1 MNFTRPRSTTF
12 SRIER
17 GDSVTQSGMAS
28 VGQHEVLMEPSP
40 YGIEK
45 KKLGMW
51 VFIVSDACTFGAFL
65 FAYGYMRVGAP
76 VWGTPFHFFSVLN
89 GVLMTAVLLSS
100 SLTMLAAVRASQTG
114 AKASANKWLGV
125 TMALG
130 TIFAVLHLREWF
142 HLIGE
147 GWRLF
152 YNPTGGAA
160 QFGATFFSVTGL
172 HLTHV
177 VSGVIALA
185 FIARGYNQGR
195 YDQSHVETAGLYWHF
210 VDLVWM
216 FVFPLMYLM
225 NAQG

>member
-1 MNFTRPRSTTF
+1 VSQTELS
-12 SRIER
+12 IAA
-17 GDSVTQSGMAS
+17 G
-28 VGQHEVLMEPSP
+28 HEVLMEASP

-51 VFIVSDACTFGAFL
+51 IFIVSDACTFGAFL
-65 FAYGYMRVGAP
+65 FAYGYMRIGAP
-76 VWGTPFHFFSVLN
+76 VWGTPFGVSSIVN
-89 GVLMTAVLLSS
+89 GVVMTAVLLSS
-100 SLTMLAAVRASQTG
+100 SLTMLAAVRASQ
-114 AKASANKWLGV
+114 ADQKATVNKWLGA
-125 TMALG
+125 TMLLG
-130 TIFAVLHLREWF
+130 TIFALLHLREWLK
-142 HLIGE
+142 LIGE

-152 YNPTGGAA
+152 ANPTGGPA

-177 VSGVIALA
+177 VTGVIALG
-185 FIARGYNQGR
+185 FVLRGYNQGR

-225 NAQG
+225 NAH

>member
-1 MNFTRPRSTTF
+1 VNQSELAVVGGH
-12 SRIER
+12 SIE
-17 GDSVTQSGMAS
+17 
-28 VGQHEVLMEPSP
+28 MEASP

-65 FAYGYMRVGAP
+65 FAYGYMRIGAP
-76 VWGTPFHFFSVLN
+76 VWGTPFEFSSIMN
-89 GVLMTAVLLSS
+89 GVLMTTILLSS
-100 SLTMLAAVRASQTG
+100 SLTMLAAVRSAQAG
-114 AKASANKWLGV
+114 DKAAVGKWLGV
-125 TMALG
+125 TMLLG
-130 TIFAVLHLREWF
+130 AAFAALHLREWF
-142 HLIGE
+142 KLIGE

-185 FIARGYNQGR
+185 FIGRGYSQGR
-195 YDQSHVETAGLYWHF
+195 YDESHVETAGLYWHF

-225 NAQG
+225 NAR

>member
-1 MNFTRPRSTTF
+1 MNHSEL
-12 SRIER
+12 IIVE
-17 GDSVTQSGMAS
+17 SGAAAEALREEHGI
-28 VGQHEVLMEPSP
+28 VMEASP
-40 YGIEK
+40 YRIDK

-51 VFIVSDACTFGAFL
+51 VFIVSDACTFAAFL
-65 FAYGYMRVGAP
+65 FAYGYMRIGAP
-76 VWGTPFHFFSVLN
+76 VWGTPFGLSSIVN
-89 GVLMTAVLLSS
+89 GLAMTAVLLSS
-100 SLTMLAAVRASQTG
+100 SLTMLAAVRASQAYDKSS
-114 AKASANKWLGV
+114 AKKWLGV
-125 TMALG
+125 TMVLG
-130 TIFAVLHLREWF
+130 VIFVALHLREWVK
-142 HLIGE
+142 LIGE

-177 VSGVIALA
+177 ITGVIALA
-185 FIARGYNQGR
+185 FVTRGFNQGR

-225 NAQG
+225 NAH

>member
-1 MNFTRPRSTTF
+1 MSQ
-12 SRIER
+12 IELMVA
-17 GDSVTQSGMAS
+17 GG
-28 VGQHEVLMEPSP
+28 HEVIMEASP

-51 VFIVSDACTFGAFL
+51 IFIVSDACTFGAFL
-65 FAYGYMRVGAP
+65 FAYGYMRIGTVA
-76 VWGTPFHFFSVLN
+76 WGTPFGFSSILN
-89 GVLMTAVLLSS
+89 GMIMTAVLLSS
-100 SLTMLAAVRASQTG
+100 SLTMLAAVRAAQADDG
-114 AKASANKWLGV
+114 AAVKKWLGA
-125 TMALG
+125 TMLLG
-130 TIFAVLHLREWF
+130 AIFAALHLREWF
-142 HLIGE
+142 NLISE

-152 YNPTGGAA
+152 ANPTGGPA

-177 VSGVIALA
+177 ITGVIALG
-185 FIARGYNQGR
+185 FVARGYKQGR

-225 NAQG
+225 NAH

>member
-1 MNFTRPRSTTF
+1 
-12 SRIER
+12 
-17 GDSVTQSGMAS
+17 VTQSAMA
-28 VGQHEVLMEPSP
+28 VVAQNEVLMEPSP
-40 YGIEK
+40 YSMDK

-51 VFIVSDACTFGAFL
+51 VFIISDACTFAAFL

-76 VWGTPFHFFSVLN
+76 VWGTPFGSSSIAN
-89 GVLMTAVLLSS
+89 GVVMTAVLLSS
-100 SLTMLAAVRASQTG
+100 SLTMLAAVRAAQAGT
-114 AKASANKWLGV
+114 KASANKWLGV
-125 TMALG
+125 TMLLG
-130 TIFAVLHLREWF
+130 TIFAALHLREWF
-142 HLIGE
+142 KLIGE

-152 YNPTGGAA
+152 YNPTGGAV

-177 VSGVIALA
+177 VTGVIALA

-195 YDQSHVETAGLYWHF
+195 YDESHVETAGLYWHF

-225 NAQG
+225 NAH

>member
-1 MNFTRPRSTTF
+1 VSQTELIIPA
-12 SRIER
+12 
-17 GDSVTQSGMAS
+17 G
-28 VGQHEVLMEPSP
+28 HEVVMEASP
-40 YGIEK
+40 YGIDK

-51 VFIVSDACTFGAFL
+51 IFLVSDACTFSAFL
-65 FAYGYMRVGAP
+65 FAYGYMRIGAP
-76 VWGTPFHFFSVLN
+76 VWGTPFGFSSILN
-89 GVLMTAVLLSS
+89 GMVMTAVLLSS
-100 SLTMLAAVRASQTG
+100 SLTMLAAVRAAQAGEIASVRKWMG
-114 AKASANKWLGV
+114 A
-125 TMALG
+125 TMLLG
-130 TIFAVLHLREWF
+130 TTFAVLHLREWSN
-142 HLIGE
+142 LIGE

-177 VSGVIALA
+177 VTGVIALA
-185 FIARGYNQGR
+185 FVVRGYNQGR

-225 NAQG
+225 NAH

>member
-1 MNFTRPRSTTF
+1 M
-12 SRIER
+12 
-17 GDSVTQSGMAS
+17 TQSSLAATA
-28 VGQHEVLMEPSP
+28 HHDLLMEPSP

-76 VWGTPFHFFSVLN
+76 VWGTPFGFSSILN
-89 GVLMTAVLLSS
+89 GLVMTAVLLSS
-100 SLTMLAAVRASQTG
+100 SLTMLTAVRASQAG
-114 AKASANKWLGV
+114 DKASAIKWLGA
-125 TMALG
+125 TMLLG
-130 TIFAVLHLREWF
+130 AIFAALHLREWF
-142 HLIGE
+142 KLIGD

-152 YNPTGGAA
+152 HNPTGGAA

-172 HLTHV
+172 HLSHV
-177 VSGVIALA
+177 IGGVIALA
-185 FIARGYNQGR
+185 FVARGYSRGHYNE
-195 YDQSHVETAGLYWHF
+195 SHVETAGLYWHF

-225 NAQG
+225 NAQ

>member
-1 MNFTRPRSTTF
+1 MNQPILAIQTGR
-12 SRIER
+12 E
-17 GDSVTQSGMAS
+17 VTG
-28 VGQHEVLMEPSP
+28 HEVLMEASP
-40 YGIEK
+40 YRIEK

-51 VFIVSDACTFGAFL
+51 VFIVSDACTFATFL
-65 FAYGYMRVGAP
+65 FGYGYMRVGNQN
-76 VWGTPFHFFSVLN
+76 WGTPFGFSSILN
-89 GVLMTAVLLSS
+89 GVVMTVVLLSS

-125 TMALG
+125 TMLLG
-130 TIFAVLHLREWF
+130 TIFAALHLREWF
-142 HLIGE
+142 KLIGE

-160 QFGATFFSVTGL
+160 QFGACFFSVTGL

-177 VSGVIALA
+177 ISGVIALA
-185 FIARGYNQGR
+185 FIARGYKHGR
-195 YDQSHVETAGLYWHF
+195 YDTTHVETAGLYWHF

-225 NAQG
+225 NAAR

>member
-1 MNFTRPRSTTF
+1 MS
-12 SRIER
+12 
-17 GDSVTQSGMAS
+17 QSELTIAG
-28 VGQHEVLMEPSP
+28 GHEVLMEASP

-51 VFIVSDACTFGAFL
+51 VFIISDACTFGAFL
-65 FAYGYMRVGAP
+65 FSYGYMRIGAP
-76 VWGTPFHFFSVLN
+76 IWGTPFGVSSIVN
-89 GVLMTAVLLSS
+89 GVVMTAVLLSS
-100 SLTMLAAVRASQTG
+100 SLTMLAAVRAAQ
-114 AKASANKWLGV
+114 AQERASAKKWLGV
-125 TMALG
+125 TMLLG
-130 TIFAVLHLREWF
+130 AIFAALHLREWF
-142 HLIGE
+142 KLIGE

-185 FIARGYNQGR
+185 FVARGYSQGR

-225 NAQG
+225 NAQ